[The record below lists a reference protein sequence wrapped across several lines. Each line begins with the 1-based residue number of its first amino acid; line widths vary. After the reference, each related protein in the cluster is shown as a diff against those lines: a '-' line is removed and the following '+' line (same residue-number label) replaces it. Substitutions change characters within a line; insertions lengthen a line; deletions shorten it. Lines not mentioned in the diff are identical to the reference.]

1 MNTDSAG
8 LQSSGTCGG
17 LGCLVDGAFLTATP
31 ANKLVALIVATSLKH
46 VGFSLT
52 VLQCLVKNQIQLS
65 LSKQQNWE
73 KSLTMV
79 WNGYVYRANLC
90 RLLTRATS
98 ARHSDERKSD
108 SRGFLPSM
116 QKEKMDQGLNNSSHR
131 GKYIGLNS
139 LLGAA
144 SSRWVN
150 MSDRQSLLHTFS
162 VQTHKHAVKQA
173 TGSNKPAQGLFPY
186 SHERTNCFSFFFS
199 KQSINCSS
207 DVVTFAPLSSQ
218 MLLPQSVFFASL
230 TVSSAADKHI
240 SCCIFVYVPFAS
252 NRSVYC
258 IAAM

>member
-1 MNTDSAG
+1 MFTELICAASWPEPPRPD
-8 LQSSGTCGG
+8 
-17 LGCLVDGAFLTATP
+17 TAM
-31 ANKLVALIVATSLKH
+31 KESRILVAFFPPCRK
-46 VGFSLT
+46 
-52 VLQCLVKNQIQLS
+52 K
-65 LSKQQNWE
+65 K
-73 KSLTMV
+73 MV
-79 WNGYVYRANLC
+79 
-90 RLLTRATS
+90 
-98 ARHSDERKSD
+98 
-108 SRGFLPSM
+108 
-116 QKEKMDQGLNNSSHR
+116 QGLNNSSHR

-199 KQSINCSS
+199 KQSINCLS
-207 DVVTFAPLSSQ
+207 DVVTFAPLCSQ
-218 MLLPQSVFFASL
+218 MRLPQSVFFASL

-240 SCCIFVYVPFAS
+240 SCCIFVYVLFAS

-258 IAAM
+258 DVVSLQSRGTWLIRKSTVGNSTSTGIAYRCASPTPAPVLIWKRT